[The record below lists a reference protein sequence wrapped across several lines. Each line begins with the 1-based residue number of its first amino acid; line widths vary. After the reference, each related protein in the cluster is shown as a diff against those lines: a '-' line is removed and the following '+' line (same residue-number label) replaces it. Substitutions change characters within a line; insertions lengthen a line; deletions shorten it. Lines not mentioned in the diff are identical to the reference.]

1 MLFCCCVFWQ
11 GRFGSHNLR
20 AMLKFR
26 SLGFPPIKRKLSN
39 VKPIK
44 DFELTCGLEIHTQ
57 LSTTNK
63 LFSGSINNP
72 FESISKPNVNTSYF
86 DIALPGTQPI
96 LNYEAVLFALKLALS
111 LKSTVNLASQFDR
124 KHYFYGDQPQGYQ
137 ITQHYHPFSK
147 GGYLTLSKEF
157 DEINEPSKE
166 IRITQL
172 QIEQDTA
179 RSIYHQSLQQNSD
192 EETLIDFNRS
202 NVPLIELVT
211 EPDFHDTL
219 QVKAFI
225 KKYQNLVRQ
234 LKISTGDLEAGSI
247 RIDVNVSVNEHPRVE
262 LKNLPNTSS
271 IVNAINY
278 EYKRQVNVLKN
289 NSLIATQAVE
299 TRGWDGSK
307 TTVLRSKESTMDYRY
322 MADPELPPISLDAD
336 VLCEVAK
343 TLLKDADEC
352 IRELMSEP
360 YNLSKKDAK
369 ILTIQNEFNELYNN
383 EELRTYY
390 VDTFKLYTN
399 SMEDNK
405 NGDPKIVVSWIL
417 HELLGNLK
425 KLEISLNHV
434 SRDMLSPGKLAEFL
448 NIVHSGVISNSN
460 AKQLLFHILEE
471 YKLEGCNKSIDTN
484 FVTLIKKYDLEVTK
498 KIDYAVLEDGCK
510 EIIKDLN
517 NPKMIESIKSG
528 KKKNSIKYLVGLGMR
543 KYQGKIQAQELETM
557 FKKVLD
563 IK

>member
-1 MLFCCCVFWQ
+1 ML
-11 GRFGSHNLR
+11 R
-20 AMLKFR
+20 LK
-26 SLGFPPIKRKLSN
+26 SLIPLTIKRRISN
-39 VKPIK
+39 GNPIEG
-44 DFELTCGLEIHTQ
+44 FELTCGLEIHTQ
-57 LSTTNK
+57 LNTTNK
-63 LFSGSINNP
+63 LFSRSVNNP
-72 FESISKPNVNTSYF
+72 FESISSPNVNTSYF

-111 LKSTVNLASQFDR
+111 LNSTVNLSSQFDR

-147 GGYLTLSKEF
+147 GGYLRLSKEF
-157 DEINEPSKE
+157 DEIKELSKE

-179 RSIYHQSLQQNSD
+179 RSLYHQSSQQNSG
-192 EETLIDFNRS
+192 EETLIDLNRS

-211 EPDFHDTL
+211 EPDFHDIL

-271 IVNAINY
+271 IINAIKY
-278 EYKRQVNVLKN
+278 EYERQVNVLKN
-289 NSLIATQAVE
+289 NEQDSSTVVE

-322 MADPELPPISLDAD
+322 MADPELPPIALSSD
-336 VLCEVAK
+336 VLSEVAK
-343 TLLKDADEC
+343 TLSKDADDC
-352 IRELMSEP
+352 IRELMSNP
-360 YNLSKKDAK
+360 YNLSKKDAR
-369 ILTIQNEFNELYNN
+369 IMTIQNDFNELYNN
-383 EELRTYY
+383 EELRVYY
-390 VDTFKLYTN
+390 IDTFNAYKGST
-399 SMEDNK
+399 EDNEIS
-405 NGDPKIVVSWIL
+405 DPKIVVSWIL

-425 KLEISLNHV
+425 KLQIPLNQL
-434 SRDMLSPGKLAEFL
+434 SQNILSPKKLASFL
-448 NIVHSGVISNSN
+448 NIVHGGVISNSN

-471 YKLEGCNKSIDTN
+471 YKLGSCKEPKDID
-484 FVTLIKKYDLEVTK
+484 FMILIKKYDLEVTK
-498 KIDYAVLEDGCK
+498 NIDYNTLEADCR
-510 EIIKDLN
+510 EIIETLN

-557 FKKVLD
+557 FKKILNV
-563 IK
+563 K